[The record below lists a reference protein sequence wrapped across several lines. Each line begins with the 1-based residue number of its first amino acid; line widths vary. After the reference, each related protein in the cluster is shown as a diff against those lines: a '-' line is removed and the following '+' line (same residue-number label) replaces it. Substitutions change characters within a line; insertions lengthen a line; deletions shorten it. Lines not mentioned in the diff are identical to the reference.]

1 MTKRILVF
9 LAVSLALFVIPSWA
23 QDIVPCSGEGSV
35 ITCSFSSA
43 QATNSYEFF
52 NDGRLTVQFDTVL
65 TMFDLTVTVVHVTD
79 SQIVLDGKEFPAGT
93 VCVKYAFNGT
103 QCDRY
108 DFSGTAVPGG
118 LPVKNKDYKGL
129 ITLTLSYDTSQTVHN
144 PAFGHAPGD
153 IATFTEDIL
162 TSYSVVGP
170 PPDPTMGG
178 KVPGLSSLIALDEP
192 LTENDT
198 SCFVFVPAPQ
208 ENNSSNEKPVF
219 EVAFQL
225 RSGTG
230 CSGAPIRDKTARLTV
245 STTDTDGNVTFPP
258 LMNGGEGNKFHWDSK
273 SGLNEYDI
281 STEGLEDGKYTVTV
295 FSSKFSP
302 QNTTFCL
309 LSGAAVACP

>member
-1 MTKRILVF
+1 LV
-9 LAVSLALFVIPSWA
+9 LSLALFITPSWA
-23 QDIVPCSGEGSV
+23 QIPCSGEAPV
-35 ITCSFSSA
+35 LTCPFSPT
-43 QATNSYEFF
+43 QNTNSYEFF
-52 NDGRLTVQFDTVL
+52 DDGRLTVHFDTVL
-65 TMFDLTVTVVHVTD
+65 TSFSLTVTVVHVTD
-79 SQIVLDGKEFPAGT
+79 SQILLDPKEFPSGT
-93 VCVKYAFNGT
+93 VCVKYEFNGT

-108 DFSGTAVPGG
+108 DFSGTAVTGG
-118 LPVKNKDYKGL
+118 FNGVPVKNKDYQGL
-129 ITLTLSYDTSQTVHN
+129 ITLTLSYDTSQTVHS

-170 PPDPTMGG
+170 PSDPTMGG
-178 KVPGLSSLIALDEP
+178 KVPGLSSVIALDEL

-198 SCFVFVPAPQ
+198 SCFAFVPAPQ

-219 EVAFQL
+219 EVAFKL
-225 RSGTG
+225 L
-230 CSGAPIRDKTARLTV
+230 CSVTPIRDKTARLSVT
-245 STTDTDGNVTFPP
+245 TTDTDGNVIFPP

-309 LSGAAVACP
+309 LGGAVVACP